1 MSDQDQLIEQFMN
14 VTSSSKYLAEQYLNR
29 NKNDVVNAIEDFY
42 ANHSVS
48 GQQTPQS
55 SRAKKP
61 KSYVLTF

>member
-55 SRAKKP
+55 SRGNKP
-61 KSYVLTF
+61 KS